1 MKRRTRR
8 RVAFRGRRQNR
19 FGMFLVSAVVVM
31 LLLVIS
37 VNSYTLKQKQQEYMS
52 TEAELD
58 AKIAD
63 EESLEATIVAEV
75 KEEPRLTTELAEF
88 KKYTQTQAYIEEVAK
103 DKLGLVKEG
112 EIVFKMK

>member
-52 TEAELD
+52 AEAELD

-63 EESLEATIVAEV
+63 EES
-75 KEEPRLTTELAEF
+75 RTTELAEF